1 MEGGR
6 RANLDTKMKG
16 SINVNN
22 VMTDI
27 YLPRKC
33 DYTDRIINSKDHSS
47 IQLNINDVNN
57 PLFRSRTMALSTTA
71 RPTSLLFAGSLDQ
84 WVREMPPC
92 KRCSTKSNSSDLTSI
107 ATSSSNNH
115 SHVSCDGPTL
125 LKSNPGVPAYSSLQ
139 PLLRIQTWPH
149 HTPPDCQCFKP
160 TLEPA

>member
-47 IQLNINDVNN
+47 IQLNINDVNS

-107 ATSSSNNH
+107 ATSSS
-115 SHVSCDGPTL
+115 
-125 LKSNPGVPAYSSLQ
+125 
-139 PLLRIQTWPH
+139 
-149 HTPPDCQCFKP
+149 
-160 TLEPA
+160 